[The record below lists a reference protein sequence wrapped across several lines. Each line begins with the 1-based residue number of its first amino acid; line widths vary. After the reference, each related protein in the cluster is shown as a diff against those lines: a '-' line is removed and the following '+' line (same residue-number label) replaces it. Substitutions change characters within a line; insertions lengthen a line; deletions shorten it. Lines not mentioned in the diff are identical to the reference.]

1 MSEVDINIRIRRFLS
16 TALREID
23 SGNYDLAIEN
33 LRAAEVLDPQN
44 PETLFNL
51 GISFCRK
58 EQYIEAID
66 HFTRLIRL
74 PSAPVDILT
83 VLKLISF
90 SLIRLES
97 YDQALV
103 HAREGLRLVP
113 NDTVLLNLAG
123 SCLEKSGRVPEAV
136 ALFRK
141 ILEIEGDNVNA
152 RNSLAYLLAVS
163 GTDLNEALEHATA
176 ALKASPDNAAYL
188 DTLGFVY
195 LKKGNADLSRKHLK
209 KALSLNPGSREI
221 KNHINM
227 LLKI

>member
-1 MSEVDINIRIRRFLS
+1 MSEVDINIRIRKFLS

-23 SGNYDLAIEN
+23 SGNYDVAIEN
-33 LRAAEVLDPQN
+33 LRAAEVLDPRN

-66 HFTRLIRL
+66 HFTRLIKL
-74 PSAPVDILT
+74 PSTPVDLLT

-97 YDQALV
+97 YDQAIV

-113 NDTVLLNLAG
+113 DDTVLLNLAG
-123 SCLEKSGRVPEAV
+123 SCQEKSGRIPEAI

-141 ILEIEGDNVNA
+141 ILEIEPGNANA
-152 RNSLAYLLAVS
+152 RNSLAFLLAGS

-176 ALKASPDNAAYL
+176 AVKASPDNAAYL